1 MEGHFTDPQQKL
13 SMIDPYYFDDRE
25 KAFIVTQGC
34 LKLSVPKILS
44 PLSIRGAG
52 RRGGVEKMVVT
63 VVINGNTVRRADLV
77 EDLVVLEQ
85 AIAEHNMDLYKKDQ
99 ENASGFIEMGASE
112 WCPYHSPETGGDSA
126 ASAAEHN
133 VVQYDTVLEIWTH
146 PDPAVTSPSRSKSSS
161 GGSAHNNLKDSLA
174 LAMKNAIP
182 YTKVLERHS
191 SRPLLFNIEQV
202 SLVKPVEGRTRDT
215 VVVGG
220 EYPHSWLP
228 LVATLLDSTDPNL
241 SAPGISQAEA
251 IRFPWE
257 SDVYFAS
264 QNLQK
269 RAYALAPFFKRKLL
283 GVYKNMELIKWDIHR
298 GQGML
303 NTHTKR
309 IVYGK
314 RDLDPADIEMIKERQ
329 HTSASLLKSLR
340 DGNLIPFDGEM
351 HFQIGTKMFEVR
363 ESSENEHATV
373 LVDKWLRE
381 AGLPSTMEDGL
392 AARRWKKFMAHEGA
406 KTEGAKTT
414 LVGRVEDLKSVIQEK
429 AKKFMLLSYKD
440 LNTLAAPYGPYVP
453 LMADGKMPQMI
464 STVEPRDEVT
474 ISEVRKEVAAYW
486 RKEKQLQRQNDFHK
500 LSMLREEIA
509 ELKESLKTTEF
520 PEALQ
525 RELVPL
531 EAAVEELRKKLKQGS
546 WVAP

>member
-392 AARRWKKFMAHEGA
+392 AARRWMKFMTPLEGA
-406 KTEGAKTT
+406 RPT
-414 LVGRVEDLKSVIQEK
+414 LVSQLDELQFRIQKK
-429 AKKFMLLSYKD
+429 AQEFMLLSYED
-440 LNTLAAPYGPYVP
+440 LEELAASGET
-453 LMADGKMPQMI
+453 PQI
-464 STVEPRDEVT
+464 DDLSVVVANANN
-474 ISEVRKEVAAYW
+474 VRIIRKVREEVAAYW